1 MEGTMFDSIVN
12 KVQRAKDNVK
22 DQIKDALPKESKTV
36 YMQVDGIISLNALA
50 ETNEL
55 QVITTHF
62 SVDMIPTFIVKV
74 AVK

>member
-1 MEGTMFDSIVN
+1 MFDSIVN

-36 YMQVDGIISLNALA
+36 YMQVDGIIALNRLA

-55 QVITTHF
+55 RIIATHF
-62 SVDMIPTFIVKV
+62 ALDMTPTFIVNV
-74 AVK
+74 TVK